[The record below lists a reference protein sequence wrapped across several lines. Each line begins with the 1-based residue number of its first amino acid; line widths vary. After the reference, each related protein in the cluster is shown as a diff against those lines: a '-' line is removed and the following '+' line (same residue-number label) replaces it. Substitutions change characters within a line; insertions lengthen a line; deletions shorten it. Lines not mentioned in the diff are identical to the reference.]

1 MLELGPLRVEA
12 LPDGAFSLDGGT
24 IFGVVPRA
32 LWERQLA
39 PDGRNRVRLTARCLL
54 VRGAGRVA
62 LVDTGMG
69 DDWSDK
75 QRDLYAIDRSATL
88 LSRLA
93 ERGIAPGDVT
103 DVVLTHLHFDHAG
116 GLSRQGALTFPRAAH
131 HVQRRNWEWAQSP
144 SERDR
149 GSFRPENFALLE
161 ESAQLHLVEGERE
174 LWPGLRVIPTDGHT
188 AAHQCVLLEGG
199 GRSLLYPG
207 DLIPTAAHLR
217 AAWALSYDLQP
228 LVLLREK
235 QLLLDR
241 AAADGSIVVFDHD
254 PRLGACTVRREG
266 KDFVPEGE
274 TAL

>member
-12 LPDGAFSLDGGT
+12 LPDGACSLDGGT

-39 PDGRNRVRLTARCLL
+39 PDPRNRVRLTARCLL

-116 GLSRQGALTFPRAAH
+116 GLSRQGALTLPPATPPAPRADWGWGPGPP
-131 HVQRRNWEWAQSP
+131 RR
-144 SERDR
+144 D
-149 GSFRPENFALLE
+149 
-161 ESAQLHLVEGERE
+161 
-174 LWPGLRVIPTDGHT
+174 
-188 AAHQCVLLEGG
+188 
-199 GRSLLYPG
+199 
-207 DLIPTAAHLR
+207 
-217 AAWALSYDLQP
+217 
-228 LVLLREK
+228 
-235 QLLLDR
+235 
-241 AAADGSIVVFDHD
+241 
-254 PRLGACTVRREG
+254 
-266 KDFVPEGE
+266 
-274 TAL
+274 